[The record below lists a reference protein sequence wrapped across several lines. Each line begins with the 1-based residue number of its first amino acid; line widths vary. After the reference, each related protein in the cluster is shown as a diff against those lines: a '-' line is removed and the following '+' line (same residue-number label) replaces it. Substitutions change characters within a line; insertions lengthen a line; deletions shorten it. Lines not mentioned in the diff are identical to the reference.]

1 MKGSASVAFA
11 GLTGTLL
18 ALGAVASCGSRTGVL
33 LGEVADAA
41 PEQGIIRPDHS
52 TEEPKAEDVV
62 EEIPGIDTNRSDVPI
77 INLCS
82 DTAATVVYVIG
93 KSGNLYVFNPAT
105 QPPVFGLVG
114 LISCPG
120 SLGRPFSMAVDRKGV
135 AYVAYS
141 EGSSMSEA
149 QFGTGIYRVNTRTRD
164 CKPTSYDAAKY
175 GNVTFG
181 MGFVADVSNR
191 AAGDETLYISQNA
204 FPNGKLGTIDT
215 TTFELNYVA
224 PYNAAVALA
233 QLTGT
238 GDGRL
243 FAFQPLVT
251 QGSESTTESF
261 IAQIDPAT
269 ANVIDTEPLPG
280 LVAGDGWAF
289 AFWGG
294 KFYVFTAPSGST
306 IVTQFDPS
314 TKTSVAVSDSS
325 DVILAACVSTCAP
338 LS

>member
-1 MKGSASVAFA
+1 
-11 GLTGTLL
+11 
-18 ALGAVASCGSRTGVL
+18 
-33 LGEVADAA
+33 
-41 PEQGIIRPDHS
+41 
-52 TEEPKAEDVV
+52 
-62 EEIPGIDTNRSDVPI
+62 
-77 INLCS
+77 
-82 DTAATVVYVIG
+82 
-93 KSGNLYVFNPAT
+93 
-105 QPPVFGLVG
+105 
-114 LISCPG
+114 
-120 SLGRPFSMAVDRKGV
+120 
-135 AYVAYS
+135 
-141 EGSSMSEA
+141 
-149 QFGTGIYRVNTRTRD
+149 
-164 CKPTSYDAAKY
+164 
-175 GNVTFG
+175 
-181 MGFVADVSNR
+181 
-191 AAGDETLYISQNA
+191 
-204 FPNGKLGTIDT
+204 
-215 TTFELNYVA
+215 LNYVA